1 MKIFGT
7 GRLEINSDDAE
18 SIVIIDIKSGEIIVQ
33 PQNNEILNN
42 RYPNIFNE
50 EISISSF
57 EATIRDGKLT
67 TDRFPELFVKNYNQN
82 HNILESIP
90 LRAFKFLDNYVG
102 NEIKLKPKNSKIE
115 FNFQPANGRNEFTE
129 FHFINVN
136 IPTIF
141 EIEFNGVNCNASL
154 DKSGHAILSLDETLQ
169 EEEKGQ
175 LSDIFRIA
183 CCLGQGGYSSVREI
197 ITPENFTLNLAGYD
211 ITKPPFK
218 LVSQDDFK
226 QLLGSVIDS
235 YTEFEE
241 EDISLLKNAIYYLE
255 GGYKQAVHLE
265 FRVISLFTSIEILD
279 KSRTLDKSI
288 IKNQFNLPSLY
299 DAALLNEIRNQ
310 LIHNGSSL
318 QKAISVAKA
327 NNRENDKDDSELLKL
342 FKENKEQEQIVI
354 YYFLLDLVTAYLHE
368 KFRYSGKFQTNLAR
382 L

>member
-1 MKIFGT
+1 
-7 GRLEINSDDAE
+7 
-18 SIVIIDIKSGEIIVQ
+18 
-33 PQNNEILNN
+33 
-42 RYPNIFNE
+42 
-50 EISISSF
+50 
-57 EATIRDGKLT
+57 
-67 TDRFPELFVKNYNQN
+67 
-82 HNILESIP
+82 
-90 LRAFKFLDNYVG
+90 
-102 NEIKLKPKNSKIE
+102 
-115 FNFQPANGRNEFTE
+115 
-129 FHFINVN
+129 
-136 IPTIF
+136 
-141 EIEFNGVNCNASL
+141 
-154 DKSGHAILSLDETLQ
+154 
-169 EEEKGQ
+169 
-175 LSDIFRIA
+175 
-183 CCLGQGGYSSVREI
+183 
-197 ITPENFTLNLAGYD
+197 
-211 ITKPPFK
+211 
-218 LVSQDDFK
+218 
-226 QLLGSVIDS
+226 
-235 YTEFEE
+235 
-241 EDISLLKNAIYYLE
+241 IYYLE